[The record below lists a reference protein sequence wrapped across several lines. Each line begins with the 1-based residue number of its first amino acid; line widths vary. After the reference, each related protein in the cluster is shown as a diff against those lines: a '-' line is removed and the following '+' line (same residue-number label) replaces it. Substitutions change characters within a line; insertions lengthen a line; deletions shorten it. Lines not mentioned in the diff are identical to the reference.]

1 MELRHLRYFLEI
13 TKDMNM
19 TKAAD
24 RLHMSQPPLS
34 RQIQQLEEELTI
46 KLFLRSGK
54 HLELTEAGRFF
65 IGKAQQIISSA
76 DEAQAAMKRL
86 KISGHQWLNIGFVPS
101 TIYGFLPE
109 LLRHYRKSNP
119 QVEVSLSEFM
129 SLDQLSALKSGKID
143 VGFGRLLFEDATI
156 KHEVILNEPLMAVLP
171 KAHPL
176 ARKNALEL
184 NALAAESL
192 IIYPQRPRP
201 NYSDQIMALFY
212 REGLQPKIGQEAQE
226 LQTALGLVASGL
238 GISIVPDSVRKMR
251 SQDVIYRPLADKK
264 LTSPVVMSY
273 RDQEGTPVLL
283 NFLKR
288 VRLLSGISRQR
299 SQA

>member
-19 TKAAD
+19 TKAAA

-34 RQIQQLEEELTI
+34 RQIQQLEEELAV

-54 HLELTEAGRFF
+54 HLELTEGGRFF
-65 IGKAQQIISSA
+65 ISKAQQIISSV
-76 DEAQAAMKRL
+76 DEAQAAMKRI
-86 KISGHQWLNIGFVPS
+86 KTSGHQWLNVGFVPS

-119 QVEVSLSEFM
+119 QVEVSLSEYM

-143 VGFGRLLFEDATI
+143 VGFGRLLFEDPTI
-156 KHEVILNEPLMAVLP
+156 QHEVVLNEPLMAVLP

-176 ARKNALEL
+176 GRKNALEL
-184 NALAAESL
+184 KDLAAEPL
-192 IIYPQRPRP
+192 ILYPLRPRP
-201 NYSDQIMALFY
+201 NYSDQVTALFY
-212 REGLQPKIGQEAQE
+212 RDGLQPKISQEVQE
-226 LQTALGLVASGL
+226 LQTALGLVASGI

-251 SQDVIYRPLADKK
+251 AQDVIYRPLADKK

-273 RDQEGTPVLL
+273 RRQEATPVLV

-299 SQA
+299 EL